1 MRRDSMFRKP
11 LTVALLVVSL
21 LIAPLSSLADEGMWL
36 PDSLGKLPLAEM
48 KKRGFE
54 LKPEDI
60 YSLTKPSLKDAIVQC
75 SIGGTGSFVSPE
87 WLILTNHHVAFGAV
101 TRASTPEK
109 DYINNGF
116 LAKSRAEEIPA
127 QGYSI
132 KITQDFKDVTS
143 EVLSVV
149 KPGMSLEER
158 TSAITTKQ
166 MEMGRSNSREKDGI
180 DAQVVEASGG
190 YQYFLYTYLKLKDIR
205 LVYAPPKSIGYYG
218 GDPDNFEWPRHCG
231 DFSFLRAY
239 VGPDGSPAGFS
250 KDNLPFKPKKFLS
263 INATGIKEGD
273 FAMVMG
279 YPGMS
284 FRLRESYSVEYR
296 QNIQLPDQIGALR
309 QQIEALTKL
318 GEKDPQLKIR
328 FAERVFSLSNALKS
342 FEGTVAGLKRMNLV
356 ARKRAEEAEMKKW
369 LDANQSARAKYSEAL
384 PQLESLYRDLTA
396 NGLKQNALIGLLNS
410 GDLLGALEFAY
421 ERALSR
427 DMPAKERALRYSDQA
442 LPQMTEQLS
451 SDWEEREPEAEAK
464 LLASSLARVA
474 DMPAD
479 QKILAVEK
487 LFGGKSGKER
497 RDAEAEFASKAIEGS
512 KFKSFD
518 EVKKLFTASAS
529 ELRAID
535 DPTFKLVIAVV
546 DENSPLAKKQTQI
559 LNSITKVR
567 PQYVAA
573 MQEFHKATNRE
584 LPNYPAA
591 TFPPRFTYGDVRGYK
606 PRDAIAY
613 DYQTSLAG
621 VIAKDTGEEPFNAP
635 EKLKELFSK
644 RDFNSYADPRL
655 NDVPVDFLATTD
667 ITGGNSGSPL
677 MNGRGEIT
685 GLVFDG
691 NYEGLGGDYAY
702 DISSNR
708 TIAVDIRYVLFLTEK
723 FGGAGYLFNE
733 MQIKRAK
740 AMTASR

>member
-1 MRRDSMFRKP
+1 MFRKS
-11 LTVALLVVSL
+11 LTVALLVASL

-60 YSLTKPSLKDAIVQC
+60 YSLTKPSLKDAVVQI

-87 WLILTNHHVAFGAV
+87 GLILTNHHVAFAAV
-101 TRASTPEK
+101 TRATTSEK

-143 EVLSVV
+143 EVLSAV
-149 KPGMSLEER
+149 KPEMSLEER
-158 TSAITTKQ
+158 SSAIAAKQ
-166 MEMGRSNSREKDGI
+166 LEMERANSREKESI
-180 DAQVVEASGG
+180 EAQVIETSGG
-190 YQYFLYTYLKLKDIR
+190 YQYFLYTYLKLKDVR
-205 LVYAPPKSIGYYG
+205 LVYAPPRSIGYYG

-231 DFSFLRAY
+231 DFAFLRAY
-239 VGPDGSPAGFS
+239 VGPNGSPVGFN
-250 KDNLPFKPKKFLS
+250 KDNVPFKPKKFLPV
-263 INATGIKEGD
+263 NATGIKEGD
-273 FAMVMG
+273 FTMVMG
-279 YPGMS
+279 YPGS
-284 FRLRESYSVEYR
+284 TFRMRESYSVEYR
-296 QNIQLPDQIGALR
+296 QNIQLPDQIASLR
-309 QQIEALTKL
+309 QQIDALTKL
-318 GEKDPQLKIR
+318 GEKEPQLKMR

-342 FEGTVAGLKRMNLV
+342 FEGTVAGLKKMNLV
-356 ARKRAEEAEMKKW
+356 ERKRAEESDMKKW
-369 LDANQSARAKYSEAL
+369 LDASRSAKAKYGEAL
-384 PQLESLYRDLTA
+384 PQLESLYRDLTS
-396 NGLKQNALIGLLNS
+396 NSLKQNALDGLLNS
-410 GDLLGALEFAY
+410 GDLIEALEFAY

-427 DMPAKERALRYSDQA
+427 DLPAKERALRLTDQA
-442 LPQMTEQLS
+442 LPLVTEQLS

-464 LLASSLARVA
+464 VLAASLTRLA
-474 DMPAD
+474 DLPAD
-479 QKILAVEK
+479 QKVQAVEK
-487 LFGGKSGKER
+487 LFEGKSGKER
-497 RDAEAEFASKAIEGS
+497 HDAEAQFASKAIES
-512 KFKSFD
+512 AKFKSFD
-518 EVKKLFTASAS
+518 EVKKLFTASAAD
-529 ELRAID
+529 LRAID
-535 DPTFKLVIAVV
+535 DPALKLVIAVV
-546 DENSPLAKKQTQI
+546 DENAPLAKKQTQI

-567 PQYVAA
+567 PLYVAA
-573 MQEFHKATNRE
+573 MQEFRQATNRG
-584 LPNYPAA
+584 LPYYPDANF
-591 TFPPRFTYGDVRGYK
+591 TLRFTYGDVRGYK
-606 PRDAIAY
+606 PRDAVTY

-635 EKLKELFSK
+635 EKLKELFGK
-644 RDFNSYADPRL
+644 KDFSGYADPRL
-655 NDVPVDFLATTD
+655 NDVPVDFLATND
-667 ITGGNSGSPL
+667 ITGGNSGSPM
-677 MNGRGEIT
+677 MNGRGEII
-685 GLVFDG
+685 GLAFDG